1 MVGIDENLESTEIDM
16 IQIPKRRKL
25 NKKRQ
30 SAHSLEND
38 PSCTVNGILRNHLSG
53 CAVELA
59 FDHRLVALLHRNH
72 VTREEC
78 SDWIVDKQGNCAL
91 DYSGEGQR
99 RTERAAHSLLG
110 YGGEKDPLYEN

>member
-1 MVGIDENLESTEIDM
+1 MVGIDENRESTGIDM
-16 IQIPKRRKL
+16 IQIPKGRKL

>member
-1 MVGIDENLESTEIDM
+1 MRIDENCESTEIDL
-16 IQIPKRRKL
+16 IQIPKGSKPS
-25 NKKRQ
+25 KKRH

-53 CAVELA
+53 CAVEVA
-59 FDHRLVALLHRNH
+59 FDHWVVALLLRNH
-72 VTREEC
+72 VMREEC

-99 RTERAAHSLLG
+99 RTERAAHNLLG
-110 YGGEKDPLYEN
+110 CGDEKDPLYEN